1 MAPRSCREGTR
12 MLKLAAALLSFL
24 ALAAAA
30 LAEPASLSFGGG
42 RLVEKYARSG
52 PQAAIIEFVPPD
64 QTLDSWT
71 SLVGFRGL
79 WESKGTA
86 ADAAAA
92 LALVTGERYPASKPR
107 ILAKGAEAMV
117 VFVAAPPNDDLVE
130 FNVFKYGRAPERDRV
145 VPVRPPFPRAR
156 PGGCPSPR
164 PALGQRGGDIRF
176 EHRARGASG
185 AVAAVAGAAA
195 RIERRHEKAPGKSR
209 GLASRCNEE
218 QLSARP
224 SPGRPPRRRPAPRRP
239 ASRPARARPR

>member
-1 MAPRSCREGTR
+1 MAPRSCREETR
-12 MLKLAAALLSFL
+12 MLKIAAALLSFL

-30 LAEPASLSFGGG
+30 LAEPASLSFGGD
-42 RLVEKYARSG
+42 RLVEEYARSG

-107 ILAKGAEAMV
+107 ILAKGAAAMV

-130 FNVFKYGRAPERDRV
+130 FTVFKYGRAPDGRGIV
-145 VPVRPPFPRAR
+145 SFQYAR
-156 PGGCPSPR
+156 R
-164 PALGQRGGDIRF
+164 FRGSTR
-176 EHRARGASG
+176 RMSVASASAG
-185 AVAAVAGAAA
+185 VSEAATFD
-195 RIERRHEKAPGKSR
+195 
-209 GLASRCNEE
+209 
-218 QLSARP
+218 LSIVHA
-224 SPGRPPRRRPAPRRP
+224 
-239 ASRPARARPR
+239 

>member
-1 MAPRSCREGTR
+1 

-117 VFVAAPPNDDLVE
+117 VLVAAPPNDDLVE
-130 FNVFKYGRAPERDRV
+130 FNVFKYGRAPDCRGIVSFQYARRFRGLDPED
-145 VPVRPPFPRAR
+145 VRR
-156 PGGCPSPR
+156 
-164 PALGQRGGDIRF
+164 LGQRWVSEAATFDLSIV
-176 EHRARGASG
+176 HAALRA
-185 AVAAVAGAAA
+185 
-195 RIERRHEKAPGKSR
+195 PSR
-209 GLASRCNEE
+209 
-218 QLSARP
+218 LSLARP
-224 SPGRPPRRRPAPRRP
+224 LE
-239 ASRPARARPR
+239 